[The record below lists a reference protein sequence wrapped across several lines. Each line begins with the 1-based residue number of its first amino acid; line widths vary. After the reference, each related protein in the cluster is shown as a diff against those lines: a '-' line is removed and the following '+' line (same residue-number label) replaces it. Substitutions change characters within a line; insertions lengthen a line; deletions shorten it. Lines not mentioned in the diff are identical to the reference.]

1 MVNGTRDERVL
12 AVDLGGTN
20 LRVAV
25 VDADGELTHRQHAPT
40 EGHLGPDSVLERM
53 AALIQS
59 VAAAAELRPDAPV
72 GIASPGP
79 INPHDGTVYFT
90 PNLPG
95 WRNVTLG
102 PTIERLTG
110 RVTRCAN
117 DANCA
122 GLGEASFGAA
132 RGSRNV
138 VYIGLGTGIG
148 GAVVANGQLIDGHRG
163 LGAEL
168 GHMTVAMDG
177 TRCTCGGQGCLETY
191 VAGWALARDAQLVAT
206 TVDGAGIVAAA
217 DGGPIHAGVLAT
229 AAERGDE
236 MAIFLLDRAGQ
247 ALGVALGTLINIFN
261 PERVVIGGGVA
272 RVGEPLLGPARRRVR
287 SHCFAAFRDDVTIVD
302 APLGDDGGLLGA
314 AALAL
319 AVDAKTPVA
328 V

>member
-1 MVNGTRDERVL
+1 MVNGNLDERVL

-20 LRVAV
+20 LRVAA
-25 VDADGELTHRQHAPT
+25 VDVDGTLSHRQHAPT
-40 EGHLGPDSVLERM
+40 DAHLGPDSVLTRM

-59 VAAAAELRPDAPV
+59 VAVAADLPANAPV

-79 INPHDGTVYFT
+79 INPHDGIVYFT
-90 PNLPG
+90 PNLSG
-95 WRNVTLG
+95 WQNVKLG

-132 RGSRNV
+132 RGSRNM

-148 GAVVANGQLIDGHRG
+148 GAVIANGQLVDGHRG

-168 GHMTVAMDG
+168 GHICVAMDG

-191 VAGWALARDAQLVAT
+191 AAGWAIARDAQLVAT

-217 DGGPIHAGVLAT
+217 EGGPIHAGVLGK
-229 AAERGDE
+229 AAAQGDE
-236 MAIFLLDRAGQ
+236 MALFLLDRAGQ

-261 PERVVIGGGVA
+261 PERIVIGGGVA
-272 RVGEPLLGPARRRVR
+272 RIGEPLLGPAKRRIS

-302 APLGDDGGLLGA
+302 ATLGDDGGLLGA

-319 AVDAKTPVA
+319 AGRTQA
-328 V
+328 